1 MKIVLINNLYK
12 PYQKGGAE
20 RITEIM
26 HNELTTLGH
35 EVIIISTCPK
45 TRNITTEEKNVYY
58 LKSSYS
64 NLNKHSYLFRLSW
77 QIINLINV
85 KKYLAINKILKKEQ
99 PTLVISHNL
108 MGLGLLTP
116 LAIYNNR
123 AKHIH
128 VLHDI
133 QLLHP
138 AGLMYFGQENI
149 LKSPAA
155 KIYQSL
161 SRYFFSLSKNKIII
175 SPSNWLLEL
184 HKQQGLFL
192 DCPSFVIN
200 NPLSATKIELPVTKE
215 KTFSFIGQLE
225 YHKGVDLFLAMAP
238 LFPDYKFILVGD
250 GSLMAS
256 ITEQKIN
263 NLEILGRQSNE
274 SVSNIIAKSAAVII
288 PSRCYENSPTVI
300 YEAYAV
306 KTPAIAAD
314 LGGTT
319 ELINKF
325 GGLLFKPNSVENL
338 QQAMIRLL
346 KEGVELKNIIPAPN
360 YSQSILDKIS

>member
-1 MKIVLINNLYK
+1 MKIALINNLYK

-26 HNELTTLGH
+26 HNELVALGH
-35 EVIIISTCPK
+35 EVFIISTCPK
-45 TRNITTEEKNVYY
+45 IKSNAEEKNTYY
-58 LKSSYS
+58 LKSNYS
-64 NLNKHSYLFRLSW
+64 NLNQHSYLFRLIW
-77 QIINLINV
+77 QIVNLINV
-85 KKYLAINKILKKEQ
+85 KKYLTINKIIKNEQ
-99 PTLVISHNL
+99 PALVISHNL

-116 LAIYNNR
+116 LVIYKNK
-123 AKHIH
+123 AQHIH

-138 AGLMYFGQENI
+138 AGLMYFGKENI
-149 LKSPAA
+149 LKSSAA

-175 SPSNWLLEL
+175 SPSSWLLEL

-192 DCPSFVIN
+192 DCASFVIN
-200 NPLSATKIELPVTKE
+200 NPLLINSLKPPVIKE
-215 KTFSFIGQLE
+215 KVFSFVGQLE
-225 YHKGVDLFLAMAP
+225 KHKGVDLFIGLAP
-238 LFPDYKFILVGD
+238 LFPDYKFKLIGD

-256 ITEQKIN
+256 ISEQKIG
-263 NLEILGRQSNE
+263 NLEILGRQSSE
-274 SVSNIIAKSAAVII
+274 AVSDIIARSAAVII
-288 PSRCYENSPTVI
+288 PSRCYENSPTII

-314 LGGTT
+314 LGGIP

-325 GGLLFKPNSVENL
+325 GGLLFKPDNLKDL
-338 QQAMIRLL
+338 QQVINQFI
-346 KEGVELKNIIPAPN
+346 KEGVKLKDIIPAPN